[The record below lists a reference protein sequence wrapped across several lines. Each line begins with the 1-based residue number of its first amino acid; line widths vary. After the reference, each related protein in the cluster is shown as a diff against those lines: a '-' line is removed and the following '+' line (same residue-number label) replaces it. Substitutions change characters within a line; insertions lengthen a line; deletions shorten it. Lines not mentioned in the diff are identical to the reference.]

1 MQVHNAV
8 LKNTELVQ
16 EDFQLHGDGSAF
28 VTREDE
34 MVVLSVAGDGLD
46 LLPEKVRQL
55 VDRGFHAIV
64 VDLSDVEAL
73 EKDNLKLFLKSKQI
87 LENWDGW
94 LGLVNVNEQVKGFFD
109 DLEVSGDFKSFDS
122 IDDAVAEQ
130 VRVQDEKLEAEKNA
144 NSSDL
149 SGSDSS
155 FDSADLLASDDLTSS
170 DSALFDSAEDSAAV
184 VATSGSDSS
193 ATSSSNGTSPHSSI
207 KELTVQAEELPRLG
221 WQVDRAIE
229 SGTVHVTVCLVFNRR
244 MTGDDVDQLKKARDR
259 LEEAG
264 GQMIL
269 AALQREVALWL
280 KLRDLEKEFLICDDV
295 ESAKQAHN
303 HNSAQSLTKSA
314 PATETVT
321 LSVHEFDSESAII
334 RAPGSL
340 SGSREQELLTIM
352 EVGDW
357 KLSGLVDE
365 IRRLGGDEVHDLVLE
380 GHTTHKITSSV
391 KESLQ
396 KAIEMASD
404 LGVHLTFCL
413 FSQDNINHL
422 NDYNSQDNVT
432 IAETLKEA
440 CLDCAER
447 SYQRSAFSEIEYAF
461 NRIGLEPSSLLDFA
475 RATTEEIETPS
486 VDQSELTEALS
497 EKDAEIARLKQELTE
512 ARSQAPSKFEAG
524 ALDAVKKQLEQA
536 IRDKNTAKSESS
548 RLEGELSEV
557 KRRLTEANDKVS
569 QAEAN
574 QSKKN
579 QELQGELDQVKKDK
593 DEADSKV
600 EALQSELETERSKAS
615 RLEGRVN
622 VINEELEKERES
634 ATQLK
639 IQLQAA
645 TEQSSEK
652 SGGPIDL
659 NALPEDATELKTLLQ
674 QSEED
679 KLRILADAQVEIERL
694 TREQDALREEL
705 ESAGEMIERLGK
717 ELELS

>member
-1 MQVHNAV
+1 MQVHNAA

-64 VDLSDVEAL
+64 VDLEDVEAL

-94 LGLVNVNEQVKGFFD
+94 LGLINVNDQIKAFFN

-122 IDDAVAEQ
+122 IDDAVTEQ

-144 NSSDL
+144 SDADPND
-149 SGSDSS
+149 SDSS

-184 VATSGSDSS
+184 VSPTESS
-193 ATSSSNGTSPHSSI
+193 SQSSNGTSPHSNI
-207 KELTVQAEELPRLG
+207 KEITVQAEELPRLG

-229 SGTVHVTVCLVFNRR
+229 SGVNNVTLRLVFNRR
-244 MTGDDVDQLKKARDR
+244 MTSDDVEQLKKARDR
-259 LEEAG
+259 LDEAG
-264 GQMIL
+264 GQLIL
-269 AALQREVALWL
+269 AALQREVSLWL
-280 KLRDLEKEFLICDDV
+280 KLRDLEKEFLICEDV
-295 ESAKQAHN
+295 ESATKAHQ
-303 HNSAQSLTKSA
+303 HQSAQAITGSA
-314 PATETVT
+314 EATEAVT
-321 LSVHEFDSESAII
+321 LSVVEFDSESAII

-340 SGSREQELLTIM
+340 SGSKEQELLTIM

-357 KLSGLVDE
+357 KLSGLIDE

-380 GHTTHKITSSV
+380 GHTTHKITSAV

-396 KAIEMASD
+396 KAIDMASGV
-404 LGVHLTFCL
+404 GVHLTFCL

-422 NDYNSQDNVT
+422 NDYKSQKNVT

-447 SYQRSAFSEIEYAF
+447 SYSRSAFSEIEYAF

-475 RATTEEIETPS
+475 RAQTEEMDAS
-486 VDQSELTEALS
+486 SEDRSGFEKALS
-497 EKDAEIARLKQELTE
+497 EKDAEIARLRSELTT
-512 ARSQAPSKFEAG
+512 AQNNAPSKFEAG

-536 IRDKNTAKSESS
+536 IRDKNTAKSEAS
-548 RLEGELSEV
+548 RLEGELAQV
-557 KRRLTEANDKVS
+557 KRRLSEESAKVS
-569 QAEAN
+569 QAESA
-574 QSKKN
+574 QSKKS
-579 QELQGELDQVKKDK
+579 QDLQGELDQVRKDK
-593 DEADSKV
+593 EESVSKLDTV
-600 EALQSELETERSKAS
+600 QAELEAERSKAS
-615 RLEGRVN
+615 RLEGRFN
-622 VINEELEKERES
+622 VVNEELEKEREN
-634 ATQLK
+634 ANQLK

-645 TEQSSEK
+645 QEQSSDK
-652 SGGPIDL
+652 GGGPIDL
-659 NALPEDATELKTLLQ
+659 NALPEDPAELKSLLQ

>member
-1 MQVHNAV
+1 MQVHNAA

-16 EDFQLHGDGSAF
+16 EDFQLNGDGSAF

-34 MVVLSVAGDGLD
+34 MVVLSVTGDGLD

-64 VDLSDVEAL
+64 VDLDDVEAL

-94 LGLVNVNEQVKGFFD
+94 LGLINVNEQIKTFFN
-109 DLEVSGDFKSFDS
+109 DLEVSSDFKSFDS
-122 IDDAVAEQ
+122 IDDAVTEQ
-130 VRVQDEKLEAEKNA
+130 VRVQDEKLEAEKNSNDA
-144 NSSDL
+144 DASD
-149 SGSDSS
+149 SDSS

-184 VATSGSDSS
+184 VSPTESS
-193 ATSSSNGTSPHSSI
+193 SQSSNGTSPHSKI
-207 KELTVQAEELPRLG
+207 KEIVVQAEELPRLG
-221 WQVDRAIE
+221 WQIDRAIE
-229 SGTVHVTVCLVFNRR
+229 SGVLHVTLRLVFNRR

-259 LEEAG
+259 LDEVG
-264 GQMIL
+264 GQLIL
-269 AALQREVALWL
+269 AALQREVSLWL
-280 KLRDLEKEFLICDDV
+280 KLRDLEKEFLICEDV
-295 ESAKQAHN
+295 ESAEQAHQQEA
-303 HNSAQSLTKSA
+303 AQSITGSSE
-314 PATETVT
+314 TESSVT

-357 KLSGLVDE
+357 KLSGLIDE

-391 KESLQ
+391 KDSLQ
-396 KAIEMASD
+396 KAIDMASGV
-404 LGVHLTFCL
+404 GVHLTFCL
-413 FSQDNINHL
+413 FSADNINQL
-422 NDYNSQDNVT
+422 NEYKSQSNVT

-447 SYQRSAFSEIEYAF
+447 SYGRSAFSEIEYAF

-475 RATTEEIETPS
+475 RAQTEEMDAT
-486 VDQSELTEALS
+486 SEDRSGLQNALS
-497 EKDAEIARLKQELTE
+497 EKDAEIARLRSELTT
-512 ARSQAPSKFEAG
+512 AQNSAPSKFEAG

-536 IRDKNTAKSESS
+536 IRDKNSAKSESS

-557 KRRLTEANDKVS
+557 KRRLSEESEKVAK
-569 QAEAN
+569 AESN

-579 QELQGELDQVKKDK
+579 QDLQGELDQVKKDK
-593 DEADSKV
+593 EESDKKLKT
-600 EALQSELETERSKAS
+600 LQTELESERSKAS
-615 RLEGRVN
+615 RLEGRFN
-622 VINEELEKERES
+622 VVNEELEKEREN
-634 ATQLK
+634 ANQVKL
-639 IQLQAA
+639 QLQAA
-645 TEQSSEK
+645 QEQSSDK

-659 NALPEDATELKTLLQ
+659 EALPEDPGELKTLLQ